1 MKPSCPACLWTVR
14 RAGSF
19 THKVPESLGKGTQGG
34 ERCQNSEVMVKTAE
48 ERMQGDPEEG

>member
-19 THKVPESLGKGTQGG
+19 SHKVPESLGKGTQGG
-34 ERCQNSEVMVKTAE
+34 EGCQNSEVMVKTAE